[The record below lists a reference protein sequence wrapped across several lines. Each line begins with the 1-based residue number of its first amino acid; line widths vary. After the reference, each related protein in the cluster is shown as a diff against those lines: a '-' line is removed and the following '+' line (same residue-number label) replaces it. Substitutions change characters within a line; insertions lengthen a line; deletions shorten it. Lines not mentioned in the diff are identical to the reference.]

1 MTNFFHM
8 DIMQKTAIIIPCY
21 NEAHRIQ
28 KNEFLRS
35 CDFLQHVSFVFVND
49 CSEDNTPHVLQEL
62 QSIKPKQISIINLA
76 KNSGKAEAVRQGMLS
91 AFNDNF
97 GCIGYWD
104 ADLSTPLSNIAL
116 FIDKLNESP
125 DRDIVM
131 GARVQLLGRS
141 ISRRASRHYIG
152 RVFATFA
159 SIILRLPVY
168 DTQCGAK
175 LFRNSPLLQQIF
187 AEPFKTRWVFD
198 VEILARYLSMVDTN
212 LQQILSE
219 RIIEYPLESWTDVS
233 GTKVRIKD
241 YVGSGLN
248 LVRIWFRYHKD
259 LARVK

>member
-1 MTNFFHM
+1 
-8 DIMQKTAIIIPCY
+8 
-21 NEAHRIQ
+21 
-28 KNEFLRS
+28 
-35 CDFLQHVSFVFVND
+35 
-49 CSEDNTPHVLQEL
+49 
-62 QSIKPKQISIINLA
+62 
-76 KNSGKAEAVRQGMLS
+76 
-91 AFNDNF
+91 
-97 GCIGYWD
+97 
-104 ADLSTPLSNIAL
+104 
-116 FIDKLNESP
+116 
-125 DRDIVM
+125 M

-248 LVRIWFRYHKD
+248 LVRIWFRYHKG
-259 LARVK
+259 LARMKENGN